1 MKPVIMKLEDLRAE
15 MRAVV
20 RGEATAPVGRSKFVF
35 ESEEAL
41 FAYLRRRQHG
51 AQPFSLSTVPAR

>member
-1 MKPVIMKLEDLRAE
+1 MKPVITKLADLRAE
-15 MRAVV
+15 MRAVA
-20 RGEATAPVGRSKFVF
+20 RGEATAPVGRSNLIF
-35 ESEEAL
+35 ESEEAV